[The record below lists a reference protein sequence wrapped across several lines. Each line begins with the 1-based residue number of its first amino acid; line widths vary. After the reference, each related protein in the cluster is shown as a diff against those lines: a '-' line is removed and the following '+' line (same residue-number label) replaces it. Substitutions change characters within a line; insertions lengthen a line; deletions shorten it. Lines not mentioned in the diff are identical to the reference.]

1 MILICVFR
9 GYDCAGGFGG
19 NVGHDPHVLYTLS
32 AVQVLCLFDRLD
44 VLDADKVADCILP
57 EILRVSFMPWQ

>member
-1 MILICVFR
+1 LVCLFFL
-9 GYDCAGGFGG
+9 GWGCAGGFGG

-44 VLDADKVADCILP
+44 VLDVEKVADCILLQ
-57 EILRVSFMPWQ
+57 IFD